1 MKKNLQLAAMAVC
14 LFFLSLAGVNAQ
26 TLVASWEAED
36 FIGMGFYANTIT
48 NSSDPSISGGRFLG
62 KGKFSQSNSVFY
74 YVNVAQA
81 GWYNLTAYYMTKVT
95 DTSVEVANGYVCIG
109 VRVNNQDANG
119 IKIFAE
125 DATAT
130 ENTNPGAKSVSVYL
144 NQGVNKIR
152 IGQNKAF
159 RTKENGTTN
168 VDGKYLP
175 PLDKFELYS
184 DFTKEDP
191 APADVVNNPAGNFYE
206 QKAAD
211 YLTSDITAFASDGA
225 DYTMFNGLFTIQ
237 CLTSPEN
244 ATVNNLIDNNPATS
258 FVSNN
263 DEETFLVTYPSATG
277 TFCLRS
283 IEALNPY
290 VAISLIERSK
300 DNVSFDSGF
309 GRASVFG
316 TSNTISN
323 STIGIWSSTEEP
335 DPTNKHQDY
344 IYYKFTIKKIPG
356 SEDPINIPDLR
367 ICGSFLN
374 YVDLTENANGSVLV
388 DAIGTTGGSFESGYL
403 VNAVDNNF
411 GSKCSY
417 INGTN
422 GVLMNLTYTFNEYAK
437 VNYYTVTTAGGV
449 NNTLQRDPVSWRLEG
464 WNAEGDPV
472 VLDEVA
478 DHAWANVKR
487 AQVLRKITTPNI
499 YKYYK
504 LYLTKKGTETSNG
517 VHIGEFQLFG
527 TLESSL
533 LSGTQNPENNSNI
546 SVYASEK
553 SIVINNPANQ
563 VVLYQI
569 YDTTGKQVKSGIA
582 GTSQNEINMQNG
594 MYLIKTRVGNT
605 ISTSKV
611 IIY

>member
-1 MKKNLQLAAMAVC
+1 MKKTLQLAALAVC

-48 NSSDPSISGGRFLG
+48 TSTDPSISGGKFLG

-95 DTSVEVANGYVCIG
+95 DTTVEVANGYVCIG

-119 IKIFAE
+119 IKIFAA

-130 ENTNPGAKSVSVYL
+130 ENTNPGSKSVSVYL

-159 RTKENGTTN
+159 RIKENGTGS

-191 APADVVNNPAGNFYE
+191 APADVVNNPEGNYYE
-206 QKAAD
+206 QRAAD
-211 YLTSDITAFASDGA
+211 FLTSDITAFASDGA
-225 DYTMFNGLFTIQ
+225 DYTLLNGLFTIE
-237 CLTSPEN
+237 CLTSPGN

-263 DEETFLVTYPSATG
+263 DEETFLVTYPSSTG
-277 TFCLRS
+277 IFCLRS
-283 IEALNPY
+283 IEALNPN
-290 VAISLIERSK
+290 VSISLIERSK
-300 DNVSFDSGF
+300 DNVTFDSGF
-309 GRASVFG
+309 GRASLFG

-323 STIGIWSSTEEP
+323 STIGIWSSTDEP
-335 DPTNKHQDY
+335 DPTNKHKDY
-344 IYYKFTIKKIPG
+344 IYYKFTIKRIPG
-356 SEDPINIPDLR
+356 SADPINIPDLR
-367 ICGSFLN
+367 ICGSFHN
-374 YVDLTENANGSVLV
+374 YVDLTENSNGSVLV
-388 DAIGTTGGSFESGYL
+388 EAIETTAGSFESGYL

-437 VNYYTVTTAGGV
+437 VNYYSITTAGGV
-449 NNTLQRDPVSWRLEG
+449 DNKFQREPVSWRLEG
-464 WNAEGDPV
+464 WNDEQDPV
-472 VLDEVA
+472 LLDEVT
-478 DHAWANVKR
+478 DYAWANIKR
-487 AQVLRKITTPNI
+487 AQVLRKIATPNI

-504 LYLTKKGTETSNG
+504 LYLTKKATETSNG
-517 VHIGEFQLFG
+517 IHIGEFQLLG

-533 LSGTQNPENNSNI
+533 LSGAQNPENNSVI
-546 SVYASEK
+546 GVYASEK

>member
-1 MKKNLQLAAMAVC
+1 MKKNLQLAAVAVC

-36 FIGMGFYANTIT
+36 FIGMGFFANAISTST
-48 NSSDPSISGGRFLG
+48 DPSISGGKFLG
-62 KGKFSQSNSVFY
+62 KGKFSQSNSIFY

-130 ENTNPGAKSVSVYL
+130 ENTNPGSKSVSVYL

-159 RTKENGTTN
+159 RTKENGTAS

-184 DFTKEDP
+184 DFTKVDP
-191 APADVVNNPAGNFYE
+191 APADAVNNPEGNYYE
-206 QKAAD
+206 QRAAD
-211 YLTSDITAFASDGA
+211 YLTSDINTFASDGA
-225 DYTMFNGLFTIQ
+225 DYTMFNGLFSIE
-237 CLTSPEN
+237 CLSSPEN
-244 ATVNNLIDNNPATS
+244 LTVNNLIDNNPATS

-263 DEETFLVTYPSATG
+263 DEETFLVTYPASTG
-277 TFCLRS
+277 VFCLRS
-283 IEALNPY
+283 IEALNPN

-300 DNVSFDSGF
+300 DNVTFDSGF

-323 STIGIWSSTEEP
+323 STIGIWSTTDEP

-356 SEDPINIPDLR
+356 SEDAINIPDLR
-367 ICGSFLN
+367 ICGSFFN
-374 YVDLTENANGSVLV
+374 YVDLTETSNGSVLV
-388 DAIGTTGGSFESGYL
+388 EAVETTSGSFESNYL
-403 VNAVDNNF
+403 VNVVDNNF

-422 GVLMNLTYTFNEYAK
+422 GVLMNITYTFNDYAK

-449 NNTLQRDPVSWRLEG
+449 SNTLQRDAVSWRLEG
-464 WNAEGDPV
+464 WNNEGSPV
-472 VLDEVA
+472 VLDEVT
-478 DHAWANVKR
+478 DHSWANVKR
-487 AQVLRKITTPNI
+487 AQVLRKIDVPNI

-504 LYLTKKGTETSNG
+504 LYITKKATETSNG
-517 VHIGEFQLFG
+517 VHVGEFQVFG
-527 TLESSL
+527 TLETSL
-533 LSGTQNPENNSNI
+533 TTGTQTPENNSNI

-569 YDTTGKQVKSGIA
+569 YNITGKQVKSGMA
-582 GTSQNEINMQNG
+582 GASQHEINMQNG

-605 ISTSKV
+605 INTSKV